1 MTLIRQRSAVALGTL
16 FLLAGCFGSGNL
28 DIELETVPPEQGGPV
43 VVPPG
48 EGGVVP
54 AEEGGLLPPEDNR
67 LIGAGGRDLTSFWEV
82 LDVALSENV
91 KMLTFDMMK
100 AEVKR
105 ATGLSW
111 VVAGADQWES
121 NRATFGGPNY
131 QTSFTED
138 ITPSPQKILL
148 WRKMAYQV
156 CLDAVARDAGKTTRV
171 MFTEIDPAVTIS
183 TSNAAVNAQIDAL
196 YTRFFLEAPTA
207 TETTRASGLLAAA
220 FADGADP
227 KEAWRALCVGYLA
240 SMKFLSY

>member
-1 MTLIRQRSAVALGTL
+1 MTLTRQRSAVAFGTL
-16 FLLAGCFGSGNL
+16 FLLTGCFGAGNL
-28 DIELETVPPEQGGPV
+28 NIEETSAPPAPIADPGPPEIVPPEEGGPSIT
-43 VVPPG
+43 
-48 EGGVVP
+48 
-54 AEEGGLLPPEDNR
+54 PEDDR
-67 LIGAGGRDLTSFWEV
+67 LKGAGGRNLIEFWDFLAV
-82 LDVALSENV
+82 PLSANV
-91 KMLTFDMMK
+91 KMLTFEMMK

-131 QTSFTED
+131 QTTFTED

-156 CLDAVARDAGKTTRV
+156 CLDAVVRDAGKTTRV
-171 MFTEIDPAVTIS
+171 MFTDVDPGLPIS
-183 TSNAAVNAQIDAL
+183 TSNAAVNAQIGSL
-196 YTRFFLEAPTA
+196 YQRMFLEAPSAQETA
-207 TETTRASGLLAAA
+207 RASGLLAAA
-220 FADGADP
+220 FADGNDP